1 MELLSIALT
10 GADASRDDKPWKN
23 GAFFIAIDPTAIR
36 PLDDF
41 RAAAEAVT
49 ARAKGVPAAPGSD
62 GVRIPGEPEQA
73 NRAERRR
80 AGIPIA
86 EATWAAIRDTAR
98 TVGARIDA

>member
-36 PLDDF
+36 PLDEF
-41 RAAAEAVT
+41 RAAAETVT
-49 ARAKGVPAAPGSD
+49 TRARGVPAAPGSD
-62 GVRIPGEPEQA
+62 GVKVPGEPEHA

-80 AGIPIA
+80 DGIPIA
-86 EATWAAIRDTAR
+86 EATWEAIHDTAR
-98 TVGARIDA
+98 SVGTTIDA